1 MAGRGSVFLLYH
13 FFHPDDVIS
22 ARLYSD
28 LAENLTESGFD
39 VTAVPSIRSCHG
51 RNVRLAKRE
60 SWVGG
65 KIRRIWRP
73 AWPQHKTAGRF
84 GNTLFMLLG
93 WTWIAATMPRKR
105 GEVMVVGTDPVLGVL
120 IAITWRLLRPRS
132 RIVHWCHDLY
142 PNAAVA
148 DGMISE
154 NALWI
159 RMLRWIL
166 RIAYRRCDV
175 VADLGIC
182 MRKRLQEAAGEET
195 PVDSIAESD
204 VASSPRLLVD
214 GREVRSDSGDSV
226 APNWWSGRYATL
238 VPWSLIEPDRVV
250 EPSEQIR
257 HELFGNH
264 QLGLLYSG
272 NFGRAHCFESMIALA
287 RRLKGDD
294 VGFCFAGRGM
304 RLESV
309 RAETTD
315 ADSNIRFAGF
325 ADESELAGRLAAA
338 DIHLVTLRPRWTG
351 TVVPSKFFGAL
362 AAGRPVLFA
371 GDPDS
376 AIAHWIDQFKIGW
389 VLTENTIDELAESIP
404 QMASSMD
411 VMMEMRQ
418 RCFDV
423 YHREFSRR
431 VQVERWQRV
440 LTGER
445 YQPAQGQRWLLSKR
459 RGKKTRKHVAASV

>member
-1 MAGRGSVFLLYH
+1 MAGRGSVYLLYH
-13 FFHPDDVIS
+13 FFQPDDVIS
-22 ARLYSD
+22 ARLFSD
-28 LAENLTESGFD
+28 LAEVLTESGFD

-51 RNVRLAKRE
+51 ANVKLAKRE
-60 SWVGG
+60 SWAGG

-93 WTWIAATMPRKR
+93 WSWIAAMAPRKR

-142 PNAAVA
+142 PDAAVA
-148 DGMISE
+148 DGMIPE
-154 NALWI
+154 NAVWI
-159 RMLRWIL
+159 RLLRWIL
-166 RIAYRRCDV
+166 GIAYRRCDV

-182 MRKRLQEAAGEET
+182 MRGRLQSAAGEHHGDIE
-195 PVDSIAESD
+195 PAAIKPPRIKNGDKINDAGDESSAAD
-204 VASSPRLLVD
+204 
-214 GREVRSDSGDSV
+214 
-226 APNWWSGRYATL
+226 WWSGRYATL
-238 VPWSLIEPDRVV
+238 VPWSLIEPSCVV
-250 EPSEQIR
+250 QPDQPTR
-257 HELFGNH
+257 RELFGDR
-264 QLGLLYSG
+264 QFGLLYSG
-272 NFGRAHCFESMIALA
+272 NFGRAHSFEALIALA
-287 RRLKGDD
+287 RRLRGDD

-309 RAETTD
+309 RNQMTD
-315 ADSNIRFAGF
+315 ADVNIRFAGF
-325 ADESELAGRLAAA
+325 ADESDLPKRLSAA
-338 DIHLVTLRPRWTG
+338 DIHLVTLRPGWTG

-376 AIAHWIDQFKIGW
+376 AIARWIDKYAIGW
-389 VLTENTIDELAESIP
+389 VLTDQSIDQLAESIP
-404 QMASSMD
+404 QMASSSD
-411 VMMEMRQ
+411 SIAEMRQ

-423 YHREFSRR
+423 YHREFSRS

-445 YQPAQGQRWLLSKR
+445 YRPSVSDHRPGRKLAQGSRQSPSAVSQ
-459 RGKKTRKHVAASV
+459 TN